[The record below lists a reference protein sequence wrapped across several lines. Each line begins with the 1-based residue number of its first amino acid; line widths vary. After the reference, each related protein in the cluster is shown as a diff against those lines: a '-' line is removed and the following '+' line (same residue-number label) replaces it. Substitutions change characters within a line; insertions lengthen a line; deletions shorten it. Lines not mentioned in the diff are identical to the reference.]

1 MIRFD
6 KILTAV
12 LVLLFPV
19 LLPAAEKPDMTRQK
33 TWGEKEKDTFYEWLQ
48 EQRGGVPGAEESQSV
63 RASQTIEQ
71 RQQVPSTLSNKY
83 FSARLAVYDM
93 RGFVRRFSP
102 APTELVDGA
111 AGEGDETVSELVD
124 EAVGELADAVQEDL
138 AGPVSSGELD
148 AHLMGLELQ
157 YGKPIK
163 TWFRQLYAL
172 GYYRGSAD
180 WAIEKD
186 LDADFSLLRAGYHL
200 ELALVPLGLDQTR
213 NIVLRG
219 GLDLFWGR
227 RGKLTVAE
235 EGDLDA
241 QRRRTLE
248 KAMLEQ
254 VTGWQGGFSWS
265 VGYER
270 QLGENFWRLHGMV
283 DGFKAFHLPRDD
295 DRETWSTLGMAMGI
309 SKVF

>member
-1 MIRFD
+1 MIRLD
-6 KILTAV
+6 KIFAAG
-12 LVLLFPV
+12 LVLFPV
-19 LLPAAEKPDMTRQK
+19 LLMAAEKPDMTKQK
-33 TWGEKEKDTFYEWLQ
+33 TWGDKEKDTFYEWLQ
-48 EQRGGVPGAEESQSV
+48 EQKGGAPGAEESQPLRV
-63 RASQTIEQ
+63 IQTIEQ
-71 RQQVPSTLSNKY
+71 QQEIPSTLSNKY

-93 RGFVRRFSP
+93 RGFVRSFAP
-102 APTELVDGA
+102 APEDLADGA
-111 AGEGDETVSELVD
+111 AGEVD
-124 EAVGELADAVQEDL
+124 GAVGDLADAVQEDL
-138 AGPVSSGELD
+138 AGPIPSGELD
-148 AHLMGLELQ
+148 ANLVGLELQ
-157 YGKPIK
+157 YGKPLK
-163 TWFRQLYAL
+163 TWFRQLYDV

-186 LDADFSLLRAGYHL
+186 LDARFSLLRAGYHL

-227 RGKLTVAE
+227 RGKLTASE

-241 QRRRTLE
+241 QRRRRLE
-248 KAMLEQ
+248 RVMLEQ

-295 DRETWSTLGMAMGI
+295 DREDWSALGMAVGI
-309 SKVF
+309 SKIF